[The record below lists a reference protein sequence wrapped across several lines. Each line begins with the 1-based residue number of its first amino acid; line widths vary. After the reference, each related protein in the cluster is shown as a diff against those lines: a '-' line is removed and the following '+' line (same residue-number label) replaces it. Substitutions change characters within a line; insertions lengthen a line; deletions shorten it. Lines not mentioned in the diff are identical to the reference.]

1 MKQKQLILLAAFILA
16 ASANSC
22 KKDEPIETKA
32 NLHLSLKQEVFS
44 RDGKTSEEDFSI
56 DNYVMTVNGVETE
69 IPADGILPELEAGQY
84 EIELTDYDGNF
95 TPAFNAGKHSGKVT
109 AEVKG
114 GADSNAEIILEHIN
128 AGIYFSYDESLSEI
142 GLSEVS
148 PMISNGNESLDYSAD
163 REGIGYFMPGTLTV
177 SFTLDGRPVDIGG
190 QESAEIEV
198 KAGELWAIN
207 LKAPSSAA
215 TKAEYTSLEIV
226 PVLIVD
232 PTNKE
237 DWELGCNTVTEF
249 TVASMSGKDVTLIL
263 KNSGEKEITFDDKG
277 TAILS
282 TTGSDIVTG
291 MVTAQND
298 TIHIGRITGE
308 KIVFDYDGEKVTYRE
323 DSDGKAL
330 IGIAEELMMPGT
342 DNSLLALEMKQE
354 ADLYL
359 DGIDWKPIG
368 PDFSNPFTG
377 SLDGN
382 GFKIHNLTINMPDMQ
397 YVGLFGITTDAT
409 FDNITIASGN
419 ILGGR
424 YNGAIAARLTKGEKG
439 SKMSNCK
446 NYATVRGTKDN
457 TGGLV
462 GQCYGEIA
470 YCENHGDISGWGQV
484 GGIAAMVT
492 GTLTDCINYGNIH
505 STEETDTGNSVGG
518 IASNANGNFAIKN
531 CINEGTIKGK
541 GSIAGICSTLGSQ
554 FTVESCTNN
563 GEIIFSTHSAG
574 GIAAGFGGGAT
585 LTNCINNGTISGEG
599 DQATTAGG
607 IAGVASEGAELHNCT
622 NSESAKIEN
631 VKEYIGGIVGN
642 AAKTNLTYCTNN
654 MEMNYPEASFV
665 GSIAGSSTANI
676 SFCINNVKVNAKS
689 YAGGITGQNGEG
701 AKLRMCENN
710 AEITAT
716 EFAGGIAGITYGTV
730 SASINRAKISGG
742 QYIGGLCGGVSGP
755 YSYLLASYNTG
766 TIEGTSEA
774 GGVCGIVRQVGLVE
788 ACYSVAD
795 VKAESLFGG
804 VCGNLMT
811 DEAAEIKCS
820 FWSGFN
826 GAGTTDNKGE
836 VYYFDD
842 GTEAPEGAN
851 VSWPVES
858 VTNWGISPEGNDGKN
873 SLWWKDLG
881 TEGSQDY
888 PLLWWEE

>member
-95 TPAFNAGKHSGKVT
+95 TPAFNAGRHSGKVT

-215 TKAEYTSLEIV
+215 TKAEYTSLEIE

-397 YVGLFGITTDAT
+397 YIGMFGVTSDAR
-409 FDNITIASGN
+409 FENITIASGN

-424 YNGAIAARLTKGEKG
+424 YNGAIAARLTRGEKG
-439 SKMSNCK
+439 WKISNCK

-462 GQCYGEIA
+462 GYCSADIENCANYG
-470 YCENHGDISGWGQV
+470 DVSGWGQV
-484 GGIAAMVT
+484 GGLTA
-492 GTLTDCINYGNIH
+492 TLKGNATDCINYGYVH
-505 STEETDTGNSVGG
+505 STEETDTGNTVGG
-518 IASNANGNFAIKN
+518 IISTANGNFTMSG
-531 CINEGTIKGK
+531 CINEGKVEGS
-541 GSIAGICSTLGSQ
+541 GSIGGLCSGIGSQ
-554 FTVESCTNN
+554 FTIENCTNN
-563 GEIIFSTHSAG
+563 GEIIVSNNTAG
-574 GIAAGFGGGAT
+574 GISAGLGGGAT
-585 LTNCINNGTISGEG
+585 ITNCTNNGTITGKGEII
-599 DQATTAGG
+599 TKAGG
-607 IAGVASEGAELHNCT
+607 IVGVASESAIIEHCT
-622 NSESAKIEN
+622 NTSSAKIEN
-631 VKEYIGGIVGN
+631 IIQYIGGIVGSTRK
-642 AAKTNLTYCTNN
+642 AEISYCTNE
-654 MEMNYPEASFV
+654 MEMNYPDATLV
-665 GSIAGSSTANI
+665 GSIAGSSASNITFCTNDVKITAKEN
-676 SFCINNVKVNAKS
+676 
-689 YAGGITGQNGEG
+689 AGGITGLNDEG
-701 AKLRMCENN
+701 AKIRMCENK
-710 AEITAT
+710 AEITA
-716 EFAGGIAGITYGTV
+716 EKFVGGIAGVTFGSI
-730 SASINRAKISGG
+730 SASVNRAKVSGD
-742 QYIGGLCGGVSGP
+742 QYVGGLCGGVSGQ

-804 VCGNLMT
+804 VCGNVMT
-811 DEAAEIKCS
+811 DEAADIKCS

-851 VSWPVES
+851 VSWPDES
-858 VTNWGISPEGNDGKN
+858 VKNWGISPEGNDGQN

-888 PLLWWEE
+888 PMLWWEE

>member
-1 MKQKQLILLAAFILA
+1 MKRNHLILLAASILA
-16 ASANSC
+16 VFASSC

-69 IPADGILPELEAGQY
+69 IPADGILPEMEAGQY
-84 EIELTDYDGNF
+84 EIELTDYDGSF
-95 TPAFNAGKHSGKVT
+95 TPAFNEGRHSGKVT

-114 GADSNAEIILEHIN
+114 GADSNAEIVLGHIN
-128 AGIYFSYDESLSEI
+128 AGIYFNYDESLSGI

-148 PMISNGNESLDYSAD
+148 PNISNGSESLNYSSD

-215 TKAEYTSLEIV
+215 TKADYTSLEIE
-226 PVLIVD
+226 PILIVD
-232 PTNKE
+232 PTNEE

-249 TVASMSGKDVTLIL
+249 TVSAMSGSDATVIL
-263 KNSGEKEITFDDKG
+263 KNGGEKGITFDDKG

-291 MVTAQND
+291 LVTSKND

-308 KIVFDYDGEKVTYRE
+308 KITFNYDGEKVTYRE

-342 DNSLLALEMKQE
+342 DNSLLGLDMKQE
-354 ADLYL
+354 ADIYL

-382 GFKIHNLTINMPDMQ
+382 GFKIHNLTINMADQQ
-397 YVGLFGITTDAT
+397 YVGMFGVTSDAD
-409 FDNITIASGN
+409 FENITIESGN

-424 YNGAIAARLTKGEKG
+424 YNGAIAARLTRGENG

-462 GQCYGEIA
+462 GQCFADI
-470 YCENHGDISGWGQV
+470 ENCQNYGDISGWGQV
-484 GGIAAMVT
+484 GGIAADIK
-492 GTLTDCINYGNIH
+492 GNATDCTNYGYVH

-518 IASNANGNFAIKN
+518 IANSVSGQSTMSG
-531 CINEGTIKGK
+531 CVNEGTIEGN
-541 GSIAGICSTLGSQ
+541 GSIGGICSMTGTRY
-554 FTVESCTNN
+554 TVEKCINNGKIIVHYNTAGGITAGVGAEGAIIDCTNN
-563 GEIIFSTHSAG
+563 GTITGEGEII
-574 GIAAGFGGGAT
+574 
-585 LTNCINNGTISGEG
+585 TIV
-599 DQATTAGG
+599 GG
-607 IAGVASEGAELHNCT
+607 IAGMAAEGGVISHCT
-622 NSESAKIEN
+622 NSNKARIEN
-631 VKEYIGGIVGN
+631 IIQYIGGIVGSTRKADIN
-642 AAKTNLTYCTNN
+642 YCTNELELN
-654 MEMNYPEASFV
+654 FPEATLV
-665 GSIAGSSTANI
+665 GSIAGSSASII
-676 SFCINNVKVNAKS
+676 SFCTNEVKITAKEN
-689 YAGGITGQNGEG
+689 AGGITGLNDEG
-701 AKLRMCENN
+701 AKIRMCENK
-710 AEITAT
+710 AEITA
-716 EFAGGIAGITYGTV
+716 EKFVGGIAGVTFGTI
-730 SASINRAKISGG
+730 SACANRAKITGG
-742 QYIGGLCGGVSGP
+742 QYVGGLCGGVSGQ

-766 TIEGTSEA
+766 DVEGKTEV

-788 ACYSVAD
+788 ACYSVAGI
-795 VKAESLFGG
+795 KAESLFGG
-804 VCGNLMT
+804 VCGNVMT
-811 DEAAEIKCS
+811 DEAADIKCS

-851 VSWPVES
+851 VSWPDES
-858 VTNWGISPEGNDGKN
+858 VKNWGISPEGNDGLN

-888 PLLWWEE
+888 PQLWWEE